1 MHRANPL
8 KSCFRF
14 GTRALST
21 VKPAATF
28 ITHCGTLT
36 RLSLAIPGA
45 AAWGFHIV
53 AGRVAILQLT
63 AAQLDPP
70 GRGLLLTFPIAVHGV
85 LRTFFFENRCFICEK
100 LGRII
105 GNRRCERRCLHD
117 NSNLSSTPRIV

>member
-1 MHRANPL
+1 MRRANPL

-21 VKPAATF
+21 MKPAATF
-28 ITHCGTLT
+28 TAHCGTLT

-45 AAWGFHIV
+45 AAWGFHVV

-70 GRGLLLTFPIAVHGV
+70 GRGLLLTFPTAVHGV

-100 LGRII
+100 DFSDVDVFFRQQF
-105 GNRRCERRCLHD
+105 
-117 NSNLSSTPRIV
+117 LSYD